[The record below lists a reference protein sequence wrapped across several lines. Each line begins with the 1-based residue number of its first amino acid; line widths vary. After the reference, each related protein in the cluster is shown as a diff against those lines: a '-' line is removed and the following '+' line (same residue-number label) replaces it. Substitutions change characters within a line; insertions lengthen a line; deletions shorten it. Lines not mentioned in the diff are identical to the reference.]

1 MPRLS
6 HLDAER
12 DLQKYIIVF
21 LGWAGIALLIL
32 GVAGIAFELQEVSG
46 DADGPGQWVPFRAA
60 MGVVA
65 VLISLRLPLLVRRH
79 RVGISQIHGLK
90 GQYLTAAVVTAVLP
104 VPGSAF
110 FWWAALPAS
119 AVGLVSLILVARV
132 RRVPVEEMTE
142 TIDYRNPEAWG
153 GRTFLGERFVFL
165 KVMGI
170 SFLLTSILVVA
181 LLRFAT

>member
-1 MPRLS
+1 MARLS

-12 DLQKYIIVF
+12 DLQKYIVLF

-32 GVAGIAFELQEVSG
+32 GVAAIGFELQEVSG
-46 DADGPGQWVPFRAA
+46 DAEGPGEWVPLRAA
-60 MGVVA
+60 MGAVA

-79 RVGISQIHGLK
+79 RDDISRINGLK

-119 AVGLVSLILVARV
+119 AVGLVSLVLAARV
-132 RRVPVEEMTE
+132 PKIPVEEMTE

-153 GRTFLGERFVFL
+153 GPTFLGERFVFL
-165 KVMGI
+165 KVMAI
-170 SFLLTSILVVA
+170 SFVLTSALVIALIL
-181 LLRFAT
+181 FAT